1 MTLLE
6 TKNYPLIIFVFLRKE
21 WSFKMKENKV
31 IIITMILNFLV
42 AIAKLTLG
50 LIFSFSTLIADSIQ
64 SFIDFITDITSL
76 IANKI
81 GKRRANK
88 NYPFGYGQAYYVAN
102 LFTGAL
108 LFLIGIFIL
117 YQFFF
122 FEGNLKPN
130 LTLFICILL
139 VLVVKSIVVRLL
151 NYYGKKYKSE
161 LMIDASKES
170 RVDFISTCVVLF
182 ILILSALE
190 QYIPIEINVDKIG
203 SLGMAI
209 YVFYMSIKMI
219 ICNVKGILTN
229 DEENTEI
236 KNEIIKDLENFK
248 NVNCKSVKVI
258 KMSTYYS
265 VFIQI
270 KVAEN
275 MTIKKYL
282 NIEKKIKTY
291 LKSKNKL
298 IRFIDIEP
306 V

>member
-1 MTLLE
+1 
-6 TKNYPLIIFVFLRKE
+6 
-21 WSFKMKENKV
+21 MKENTV
-31 IIITMILNFLV
+31 IIITMIMNLIV
-42 AIAKLTLG
+42 SVMKITLG
-50 LIFSFSTLIADSIQ
+50 IIFSFSTLIADSIQ
-64 SFIDFITDITSL
+64 SFIDFVTDITSL

-88 NYPFGYGQAYYVAN
+88 TYPFGYGQVYYLAN

-130 LTLFICILL
+130 LTLFTFIIIIL
-139 VLVVKSIVVRLL
+139 VMKSIVVKLL
-151 NYYGKKYKSE
+151 NHYGKKFKSE
-161 LMIDASKES
+161 LMIESSKES
-170 RVDFISTCVVLF
+170 NADFISTCVVLAIF
-182 ILILSALE
+182 VLTLLE
-190 QYIPIEINVDKIG
+190 SYIPFKINIDKIG
-203 SLGMAI
+203 SLGMSI
-209 YVFYMSIKMI
+209 YVFYTSIKMI
-219 ICNVKGILTN
+219 TGNVRGILTN
-229 DEENTEI
+229 DEENNEV
-236 KNEIIKDLENFK
+236 KEEIINGLKNFK
-248 NVNCKSVKVI
+248 ELNLKSIKVI

-265 VFIQI
+265 VFIQVET
-270 KVAEN
+270 KEN

-282 NIEKKIKTY
+282 SIQKKAKVY